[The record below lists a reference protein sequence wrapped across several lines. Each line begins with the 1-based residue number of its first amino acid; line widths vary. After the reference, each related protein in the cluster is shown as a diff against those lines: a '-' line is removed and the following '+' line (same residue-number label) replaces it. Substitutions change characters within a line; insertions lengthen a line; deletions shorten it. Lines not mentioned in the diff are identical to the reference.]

1 MYEPRTRRIP
11 LNYDLE
17 ELEHDLE
24 AVNILARRAGE
35 KK

>member
-1 MYEPRTRRIP
+1 MRELRARRIT

-24 AVNILARRAGE
+24 AVNTLAGRAGNE
-35 KK
+35 K